1 MTYWQI
7 RKAVVKAFGAWGP
20 KKFMGKSYDGILR
33 SSFSLIDEQGVVT
46 EVISKVKTKT
56 HGSDILALLKTQ

>member
-7 RKAVVKAFGAWGP
+7 RKGCGQSIRCMGS

-33 SSFSLIDEQGVVT
+33 SSFLIDEQGVVT